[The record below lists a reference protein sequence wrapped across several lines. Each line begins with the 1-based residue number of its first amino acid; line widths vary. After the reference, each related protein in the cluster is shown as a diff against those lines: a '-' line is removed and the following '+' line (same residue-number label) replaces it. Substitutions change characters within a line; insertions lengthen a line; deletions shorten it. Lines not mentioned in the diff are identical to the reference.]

1 MSITSLPATAEG
13 TPKFEKGRHYARRLV
28 ALAWVPAGL
37 CPVTDLPQHNL
48 RNQLS
53 FLPETGMAAAK
64 KAQAAKVEEIRIAAI
79 MDTPAGERIRALRDA
94 IDRADYAS
102 FRYSSSQIKADLSR
116 ELQTVIAAA
125 TQGAGHHAA
134 LSAYPKGKRL

>member
-1 MSITSLPATAEG
+1 MPITSIPATAEG
-13 TPKFEKGRHYARRLV
+13 MPKFDRAAIMRDAWSRWRWFRQTYAPWQISRGIIRETDFASCLRR
-28 ALAWVPAGL
+28 AW
-37 CPVTDLPQHNL
+37 
-48 RNQLS
+48 
-53 FLPETGMAAAK
+53 AAAK

-125 TQGAGHHAA
+125 TQGAGHNAA
-134 LSAYPKGKRL
+134 LSA